1 MDPAPSCGRGA
12 LVEAIT
18 AFLAHKHPARLPLIR
33 EALEKTVDEAGP
45 QAIRLLSERLA
56 VAGSDWTYY
65 PRDPLARRIHE
76 VLAVPVL
83 QQEPSVTGA
92 EHLKDVAGKPL
103 VLVANHLSYSDANA
117 VDVLLQRTGV
127 REVSDRLTVIAG
139 PKVYSNVRRRFSSL
153 CFGTIK
159 VPQSAARS
167 SEEAMM
173 KPRDV
178 ALAAQRVIQL
188 AQDRLALGEALL
200 VFAEG
205 TRSRSGQMQPF
216 LPGVARYLQFAGTW
230 VVPMGI
236 AGTEKLFPLAEDSL
250 HPVRLTLT
258 IGRVVPASLIRDR
271 TQGNR
276 KLIMDSL
283 GVAVAALLPLEYRGV
298 YADGVPGLDAARRVC
313 DALFE

>member
-139 PKVYSNVRRRFSSL
+139 PKVYSNVRRRF
-153 CFGTIK
+153 
-159 VPQSAARS
+159 
-167 SEEAMM
+167 
-173 KPRDV
+173 
-178 ALAAQRVIQL
+178 
-188 AQDRLALGEALL
+188 
-200 VFAEG
+200 
-205 TRSRSGQMQPF
+205 
-216 LPGVARYLQFAGTW
+216 
-230 VVPMGI
+230 
-236 AGTEKLFPLAEDSL
+236 
-250 HPVRLTLT
+250 
-258 IGRVVPASLIRDR
+258 
-271 TQGNR
+271 
-276 KLIMDSL
+276 
-283 GVAVAALLPLEYRGV
+283 
-298 YADGVPGLDAARRVC
+298 
-313 DALFE
+313 